1 VIDVFEHES
10 ELKSFYNKEGKI
22 KLDECPEIAE
32 KPFYIAIDTKELINS
47 LDLKKEIVMT
57 MLN

>member
-1 VIDVFEHES
+1 MIDVFEHES
-10 ELKSFYNKEGKI
+10 ELKPFCNKEGKI
-22 KLDECPEIAE
+22 KLDECPEISE